1 MRDEF
6 DLLTSPQ
13 PSSSAPL
20 PPQPTANL
28 PSSPPSTSNALSRSI
43 SANILPKLTA
53 QGRKQ
58 SKASKLMTKEGVPYL
73 EAGQTFEFGLTMPHS
88 HYRDGQAELP
98 PSCQVYQV
106 GMQAGVEYVLRV
118 KMGRKG
124 WRLNES

>member
-1 MRDEF
+1 M
-6 DLLTSPQ
+6 LTSPQ
-13 PSSSAPL
+13 APSATL
-20 PPQPTANL
+20 QPVQSL
-28 PSSPPSTSNALSRSI
+28 SSPPASSNPLARTI
-43 SANILPKLTA
+43 SSSILPKFTSH
-53 QGRKQ
+53 GRKQ
-58 SKASKLMTKEGVPYL
+58 SRASKTMTKEGVPYL
-73 EAGQTFEFGLTMPHS
+73 EAGQTFDFGLTMPHT